1 MKSDHTFA
9 ICAYKESPYL
19 EACIQSLLTQEDT
32 AQIILCTATPNKHIA
47 SLADVYEL
55 PLFVN
60 DNEPGIASDWNYALA
75 CADTPYVTIAH
86 QDDIYEPA
94 YSKHMRAG
102 MAAMKRPLLYFTNYG
117 EIRGRERITESHL
130 LAVKRRLLRLLEN
143 GRNASSKRV
152 RRRALSLGSA
162 ICCPSVTLAV
172 NNLPHPVFAEGLKSN
187 LDWQAWAR
195 IADMDGQFYYDPE
208 ILMYHRIHEGSETS
222 ALIVDSTRTEEDL
235 YMLKQFWPSP
245 IASLINLVYKRG
257 QKSNE
262 S

>member
-1 MKSDHTFA
+1 MTSDHTFA
-9 ICAYKESPYL
+9 ICAYRESPYL
-19 EACIQSLLTQEDT
+19 EECIQSLLTQEEPSLV
-32 AQIILCTATPNKHIA
+32 IICTSTPNDWID
-47 SLADVYEL
+47 SLADKHHL
-55 PLFVN
+55 PLFVSGQK
-60 DNEPGIASDWNYALA
+60 PGIASDWNYALS

-94 YSKHMRAG
+94 YSKHMQ
-102 MAAMKRPLLYFTNYG
+102 AAMNSLEHPLLYFTNYG
-117 EIRGRERITESHL
+117 EIRGCERITESKL
-130 LAVKRRLLRLLEN
+130 LTVKRNLLKSLQDGSR
-143 GRNASSKRV
+143 ASSKKV

-172 NNLPHPVFAEGLKSN
+172 NNLPTPVFTDELKSN

-195 IADMDGQFYYDPE
+195 IANMDGQFYYDSE
-208 ILMYHRIHEGSETS
+208 VLMFHRIHEGSETS
-222 ALIVDSTRTEEDL
+222 ALIVDNTRTEEDL

-245 IASLINLVYKRG
+245 IASFLNLIYKRG